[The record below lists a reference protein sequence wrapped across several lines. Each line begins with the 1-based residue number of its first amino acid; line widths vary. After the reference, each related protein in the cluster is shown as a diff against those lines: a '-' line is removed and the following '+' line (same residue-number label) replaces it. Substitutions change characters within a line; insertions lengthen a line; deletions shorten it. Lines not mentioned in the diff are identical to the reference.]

1 MSERIEAF
9 ANPKVLAWARRMA
22 GLELEDAAHKAGVKP
37 DRLGSW
43 ENGDLRPTITQLRK
57 LSDIYKRPLAL
68 FFLEKPP
75 PDEAT
80 PSDFRRFDPEA
91 AERLSPE
98 LRLAIRDAR
107 TRRETALELFAEL
120 DESPPEFKLTA
131 ELRDDPE
138 KVGASLRNRLTGG
151 TAPPRGDEYTFLSF
165 WRTAAENAGALV
177 CQAEGVDVDEM
188 RGFSLSERP
197 LPAVILNIKDA
208 PTARCFSLMHELAHV
223 VLDRGG
229 LCLFDESGPQTD
241 IQRTEVFCNH
251 VAGAALLPAESLLKE
266 PEVPARRVSEIPDQ
280 VVAELAK
287 RYGASR
293 EAVLRRLVI
302 LNRLPLAFYQHKRE
316 EYAREYQKPRE
327 AQREG
332 GFVPPYT
339 MAWTTSGKL
348 FTRLVL
354 QAYDEDRITGSD
366 VAGYLGVRLKHLE
379 RIRAAVREE
388 QGTGEPM

>member
-1 MSERIEAF
+1 VSERIEAF
-9 ANPKVLAWARRMA
+9 ANPKVLVWARRMA
-22 GLELEDAAHKAGVKP
+22 GLELEEAARKVGTPAH
-37 DRLGSW
+37 RLESW
-43 ENGDLRPTITQLRK
+43 ERGERRPSITQLRK
-57 LSDIYKRPLAL
+57 LADVYKRPLAVFYL
-68 FFLEKPP
+68 RKPP
-75 PDEAT
+75 PDDAA

-91 AERLSPE
+91 AEPLSPE

-120 DESPPEFKLTA
+120 DELPPEFKLTA
-131 ELRDDPE
+131 KLRDDPE
-138 KVGASLRNRLTGG
+138 KVGARLRDALAGG
-151 TAPPRGDEYTFLSF
+151 TPPPRGDEYAFLSF
-165 WRTAAENAGALV
+165 WRAAVENAGALV

-188 RGFSLSERP
+188 RGFSISERP

-223 VLDRGG
+223 MLDRGG
-229 LCLFDESGPQTD
+229 LCLFEESGPQTD

-251 VAGAALLPAESLLKE
+251 VAGAALLPAESLLTE
-266 PEVPARRVSEIPDQ
+266 PEVPAQRVSEISDW
-280 VVAELAK
+280 VVAGLAK

-302 LNRLPLAFYQHKRE
+302 LNRLPLAFYQRKRE
-316 EYAREYQKPRE
+316 EYKREYQEPRQT
-327 AQREG
+327 QRRG
-332 GFVPPYT
+332 GFAPPYT

-354 QAYDEDRITGSD
+354 QAYDEDRITASD

-388 QGTGEPM
+388 SGFGEPA